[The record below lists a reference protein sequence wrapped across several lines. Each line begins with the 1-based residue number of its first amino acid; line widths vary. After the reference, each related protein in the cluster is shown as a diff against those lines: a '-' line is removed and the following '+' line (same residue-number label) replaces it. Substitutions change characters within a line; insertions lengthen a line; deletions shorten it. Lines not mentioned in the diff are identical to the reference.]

1 MPKHNSDPHQQRA
14 ALREQLQHATQAVV
28 EAQGAVE
35 ADLLSAKPTTPARER
50 LSACIQRHREI
61 EQLIAAIQQRLDRDQ
76 SAAAD
81 RRAAE
86 LCAEIDARIQQFLD
100 KFPIATLPEFAA

>member
-1 MPKHNSDPHQQRA
+1 MSKHNSDPHQQRA
-14 ALREQLQHATQAVV
+14 ALREQLQHATQAVSA
-28 EAQGAVE
+28 AQHAAE
-35 ADLLSAKPTTPARER
+35 ADLLAGKPTASARER
-50 LSACIQRHREI
+50 LAACIQRHREL
-61 EQLIAAIQQRLDRDQ
+61 EQLLEAIQRRLDRDQ

-86 LCAEIDARIQQFLD
+86 LSAEIDARIQQFLD

>member
-1 MPKHNSDPHQQRA
+1 MSKHNSNIRQQLD
-14 ALREQLQHATQAVV
+14 ALREQLQHATQAVA

-50 LSACIQRHREI
+50 LAACIQRHREL
-61 EQLIAAIQQRLDRDQ
+61 EQLLETIQQRLNRDQ

-86 LCAEIDARIQQFLD
+86 LSAEIDARIQQFLD
-100 KFPIATLPEFAA
+100 KFPIATLPETAA

>member
-14 ALREQLQHATQAVV
+14 ALREQLQRAAQAVT
-28 EAQGAVE
+28 EAQGDVKG
-35 ADLLSAKPTTPARER
+35 DLLAGKPTASARER
-50 LSACIQRHREI
+50 LAACIQRHREL
-61 EQLIAAIQQRLDRDQ
+61 EQLLEAIQQRLDRDQ

-86 LCAEIDARIQQFLD
+86 LSAEIDARIQQFLD
-100 KFPIATLPEFAA
+100 KFPIATLPETA